1 MKGRFKFAAIAAAS
15 AIGAIA
21 LDMSP
26 GRTLAQE
33 PAVTPSA
40 SVQHLA
46 QTPLEQEIQQFIA
59 AWGDAW
65 SPMEHAPQFSRDRLT
80 PFYWQSLDFLAFDST
95 AAGQP
100 TVIQGAEAHAE
111 TWELF
116 VRGFQFWTFTPVMDS
131 LIVYPQSDRAVGVAL
146 FADNYG
152 IRPNGDELHL
162 RVHATLLLE
171 KQNEQW
177 IIVHE
182 NLWGPVREAEAT
194 TAVQPNDEATIRNLT
209 ERWFAAWSPG
219 AAEFTGEA
227 LRSLYAQGEGE
238 ILVFDD
244 FGGSVV
250 EITSFQDYLDTWVPV
265 MADFATWTI
274 TPEDEIEVTVGERLA
289 ISSFTWI
296 GTGRLNSGE
305 SVHMR
310 QHGTLVWQRRGE
322 NWKIIHEHLTVGEP
336 PNSVNLGDYGHDGTL

>member
-1 MKGRFKFAAIAAAS
+1 MKVRFKFAAIAAAS

-21 LDMSP
+21 LDISP
-26 GRTLAQE
+26 GRTLVQE

-40 SVQHLA
+40 SGQHLA
-46 QTPLEQEIQQFIA
+46 QATPL
-59 AWGDAW
+59 
-65 SPMEHAPQFSRDRLT
+65 
-80 PFYWQSLDFLAFDST
+80 
-95 AAGQP
+95 
-100 TVIQGAEAHAE
+100 
-111 TWELF
+111 
-116 VRGFQFWTFTPVMDS
+116 MDT
-131 LIVYPQSDRAVGVAL
+131 LIVYPQSDCAVGVTL

-162 RVHATLLLE
+162 RVYATLLLE

-182 NLWGPVREAEAT
+182 NIWGPVREAEAT
-194 TAVQPNDEATIRNLT
+194 AAVQPNDEATIRNLT
-209 ERWFAAWSPG
+209 EQWFADWSPG

-227 LRSLYAQGEGE
+227 LRSLYAQGEAE

-250 EITSFQDYLDTWVPV
+250 EITSFQAYLDTWVPV

-322 NWKIIHEHLTVGEP
+322 PPPLGHLNRAQTSPCGWQHRAHP
-336 PNSVNLGDYGHDGTL
+336 SRLAS